1 MNMSNHIAST
11 QENTHRQGTTS
22 QGDGAAPLKQARSA
36 WMSVLAK
43 SDPEDLVRAWEDL
56 DDKPE
61 WRWLRRPETGLVMV
75 RGRAGGTGSAFN
87 LGEITVTRCAVVTRQ
102 SEAGRSFTGQGYLAG
117 RDRRHAELAA
127 LFDALLQDDER
138 RPQLEENV
146 IKPLAARQAARRRV
160 ASAKSA
166 ATKVDFFTLVRGED

>member
-1 MNMSNHIAST
+1 MNMSNHIASSI
-11 QENTHRQGTTS
+11 EKESRPEP
-22 QGDGAAPLKQARSA
+22 GAGGNERGA

-43 SDPEDLVRAWEDL
+43 SDPEDLIRAWEDL
-56 DDKPE
+56 SEKPK
-61 WRWLRRPETGLVMV
+61 WRWLRQPETGLVMV

-87 LGEITVTRCAVVTRQ
+87 LGEITVTRCAVVT
-102 SEAGRSFTGQGYLAG
+102 EDPEGGPSFTGQGYLAG

-127 LFDALLQDDER
+127 LFDALLQDSKR
-138 RPQLEENV
+138 RPALEEKV
-146 IKPLAARQAARRRV
+146 IQPLAARLAAKRHQ

>member
-1 MNMSNHIAST
+1 MNMSNHIASSA
-11 QENTHRQGTTS
+11 EKES
-22 QGDGAAPLKQARSA
+22 QRVANPEEQARGA

-43 SDPEDLVRAWEDL
+43 SDPEDLVRAWEEL
-56 DDKPE
+56 PQKPK

-75 RGRAGGTGSAFN
+75 RGRAGGTGGAFN
-87 LGEITVTRCAVVTRQ
+87 LGEITVTRCAVVTEDPQ
-102 SEAGRSFTGQGYLAG
+102 GGPGYTGQGYLAG

-127 LFDALLQDDER
+127 LFDALLQDGKR
-138 RPQLEENV
+138 RPALEAQV
-146 IKPLAARQAARRRV
+146 ISPLAERLAARRRE

>member
-11 QENTHRQGTTS
+11 SENQTETNSARTQNG
-22 QGDGAAPLKQARSA
+22 ARSA

-43 SDPEDLVRAWEDL
+43 SDPGELSRAWESL
-56 DDKPE
+56 DDKPK
-61 WRWLRRPETGLVMV
+61 WRWLRKPETGLVMV
-75 RGRAGGTGSAFN
+75 RGRAGGTGGVFN
-87 LGEITVTRCAVVTRQ
+87 LGEMTVTRCAVVTESDESGQ
-102 SEAGRSFTGQGYLAG
+102 GFTGQGYLAG

-127 LFDALLQDDER
+127 LFDALLQDTSR
-138 RPQLEENV
+138 RPALEETLL
-146 IKPLAARQAARRRV
+146 KPLEDELAAKRRT